1 MRRVWAI
8 SLAVLIV
15 TQALS
20 AAVPMLHTPAPAKPA
35 HHHGAHD
42 CCPKPVVQVR
52 NCCPKTVACPHQNH
66 SAGAC
71 CCAESNP
78 SSVPTRKAAPI
89 PDAGA
94 VEFVINPNTGRADEV
109 IHGTRG
115 APLDNSPPVLVLRN

>member
-1 MRRVWAI
+1 MRRVLAI
-8 SLAVLIV
+8 VVAVLIV

-20 AAVPMLHTPAPAKPA
+20 AAVPMLHTPAPIPKA

-52 NCCPKTVACPHQNH
+52 DCCPRTVACPHQDH

-71 CCAESNP
+71 CCSESNP
-78 SSVPTRKAAPI
+78 TSVPTRKVAPA
-89 PDAGA
+89 PHADA
-94 VEFVINPNTGRADEV
+94 VEFIMNPNTGQTDEV
-109 IHGTRG
+109 IHGGRG